1 MPVTRSG
8 AVKVFAAILI
18 CRAVIS
24 SGQNFPGGFSFFL
37 PPDDATSQ
45 KFMPDFPARP
55 ITGSD
60 FVTTNADG
68 HFSAA
73 GRRLRFFGTSLT
85 FDGAFPDRAKA
96 AVIAGRLRKMGFN
109 LVRFHHIDNSWS
121 QGSLF
126 VQGGT
131 SRRLNPVTLDRLDRF
146 IAELKKNGVY
156 VDMNLHVSRS
166 FLPADGVAGGDS
178 IPNYGKGVTIFD
190 PQLIDL
196 QKEYATQLLTH
207 VNPYTGLSLARDPV
221 LAMVEITN
229 ENSLYRMWRD
239 GVLIPIAQGGDLI
252 ERHSRMLD
260 DLWNAFLLE
269 KYSNA
274 ESLKTAWNAGTRPE
288 GADDQIVDG
297 GFEKDPVSK
306 NWTLELHETAKAA
319 MSIETAGASFG
330 GVKCAKVAVTN
341 SDGIGWHIQ
350 WKQVG
355 LSVRRDSMVAVTFSG
370 RADRTVSIAAAV
382 MLDVSPWTVFSSPS
396 FRMERQWKTFRFSFR
411 ASEDASK
418 TVRLAFQIGGANAA
432 FWFDD
437 VRLASAG
444 IQGLAGDESL
454 SAGTVRRIAYSEC
467 VQYTDARVQDM
478 SAFTIGLQN
487 DYFDGMKSLL
497 KTELGVKVPLA
508 GTNWNVGPGDMV
520 TQSRMDFID
529 NHSYWDHPQFPGV
542 PWSSTDWL
550 INNTPMVR
558 ETGGGTIP
566 RLFGGT
572 AFEGKP
578 FTVSEY
584 NHPFPN
590 RYQSEGMLFLAA
602 YGSFHDTDALM
613 LFDYNGGT
621 DWETDRIDGYFDVH
635 RNTAMMALV
644 PSCARAFRE
653 GMIANSKEP
662 VLLNYSE
669 ANVLL
674 LPKNDASGWAGP
686 IFFPPMLTLR
696 HAVRNASFDSQSPLN
711 PASLPQPAD
720 NPYTTDTG
728 EIIWNTDGILS
739 AASDRFAGLT
749 GFLSRFPDA
758 AAGSMVLKKA
768 SDFAALTWVSLTSRP
783 LSTASRSLF
792 TLSSRV
798 QNTGMTWDGTSTVH
812 DQWGQATTLMQPVSV
827 QLQLD
832 VRADS
837 IRIFPLDV
845 TGAVAGSPVTVP
857 PGQDGRFD
865 VTLNQGRNKTVW
877 FGLERFAANDTLP
890 PETPEAGIPS
900 SFRFYQNYPN
910 PFKGLTTFR
919 FDLPERGWL
928 RVTVYDMKGRL
939 VDTPA
944 DGQWEA
950 GTHEIPWSGAA
961 ASGVY
966 LCRHEYTMGTR
977 RIVENRKIAVIK

>member
-1 MPVTRSG
+1 MPVIRSG
-8 AVKVFAAILI
+8 AVKVFATILI
-18 CRAVIS
+18 CRAAIS
-24 SGQNFPGGFSFFL
+24 SGQNFTGGFSFFL
-37 PPDDATSQ
+37 PPDDGTSQ
-45 KFMPDFPARP
+45 RFMPDFPARLL
-55 ITGSD
+55 TAND
-60 FVTTNADG
+60 RVTIDADG
-68 HFSAA
+68 HFRAA
-73 GRRLRFFGTSLT
+73 GKRIRFFGTSLT
-85 FDGAFPDRAKA
+85 FDGAFPDRSKA
-96 AVIAGRLRKMGFN
+96 AFVAGRLRKMGFN
-109 LVRFHHIDNSWS
+109 LVRFHHIDNSFS

-126 VQGGT
+126 VPGST
-131 SRRLNPVTLDRLDRF
+131 SRRMNPVTLDRLDRF

-190 PQLIDL
+190 PQLIEL
-196 QKEYATQLLTH
+196 QKEYATQLLTR

-252 ERHSRMLD
+252 MRHNRMLD
-260 DLWNAFLLE
+260 DLWNAFLLK
-269 KYSNA
+269 KYSNT
-274 ESLKTAWNAGTRPE
+274 ESLKTAWNAGTRTE

-319 MSIETAGASFG
+319 MSIETGGASSG
-330 GVKCAKVAVTN
+330 SKCAKVAVMN
-341 SDGIGWHIQ
+341 NDGIGWHIQ
-350 WKQVG
+350 WKQVR
-355 LSVRRDSMVAVTFSG
+355 LSVRRDSMVTVAFSG

-382 MLDVSPWTVFSSPS
+382 MLDVDPWTVFSSPS
-396 FRMERQWKTFRFSFR
+396 FQIERQWKTFRFSFR
-411 ASEDASK
+411 APEDASK

-444 IQGLAGDESL
+444 IQGLAGDESIE
-454 SAGTVRRIAYSEC
+454 AGTVRRIAYNEC
-467 VQYTDARVQDM
+467 VQYTDARVFDM

-487 DYFDGMKSLL
+487 EYFDNMQSLL
-497 KTELGVKVPLA
+497 KNELGIKVPLV
-508 GTNWNVGPGDMV
+508 GTNWNVGAGDLT

-529 NHSYWDHPQFPGV
+529 NHSYWDHPRFPGIA
-542 PWSSTDWL
+542 WSSTDWL

-558 ETGGGTIP
+558 ETNGGTVP
-566 RLFGGT
+566 KLFGGT
-572 AFEGKP
+572 GFKGKP

-590 RYQSEGMLFLAA
+590 RYQTEGMLFLAA

-653 GMIANSKEP
+653 GMVASSKEP

-669 ANVLL
+669 ADVLL

-686 IFFPPMLTLR
+686 VFFPPMLTLR
-696 HAVRNASFDSQSPLN
+696 HAVRNASFDSQIPLN
-711 PASLPQPAD
+711 PGSLPQAGD

-728 EIIWNTDGILS
+728 EIVWNTGGILS
-739 AASDRFAGLT
+739 VASDRFAGLT
-749 GFLSRFPDA
+749 GFLSQFPGVS
-758 AAGSMVLKKA
+758 AGPMVLKKA
-768 SDFAALTWVSLTSRP
+768 VDFTTLTWVSLTSRP
-783 LSTASRSLF
+783 LSTASLSLF

-812 DQWGQATTLMQPVSV
+812 DRWGKAPTLMQQVSV

-832 VRADS
+832 VHADS
-837 IRIFPLDV
+837 IKIFQLDG
-845 TGAVAGSPVTVP
+845 TGAASGNPITVL
-857 PGQDGRFD
+857 PGQDGGFD

-890 PETPEAGIPS
+890 PETGIPV

-910 PFKGLTTFR
+910 PFKGRTMFR
-919 FDLPERGWL
+919 FDLPEKGGL
-928 RVTVYDMKGRL
+928 RVTVYDMRGRL
-939 VDTPA
+939 VDTPV
-944 DGQWEA
+944 DGPWEA
-950 GTHEIPWSGAA
+950 GVHEIPWTGAPA
-961 ASGVY
+961 NGIYV
-966 LCRHEYTMGTR
+966 CRCEYTTGTR
-977 RIVENRKIAVIK
+977 RIVENHKIAVVK